1 MQHTQL
7 RFFFFYYL
15 YFVGD
20 KSFYGNKFVKHPTF
34 PPLEEVEKK
43 IREDATPEGEE
54 DKINGV
60 FFCNWIEMSMRDWMT
75 ATGQVPAKVQPA
87 KAPLIKSLK

>member
-20 KSFYGNKFVKHPTF
+20 KSYYGNKFVKAPIF
-34 PPLEEVEKK
+34 PPLEDVEADIKK
-43 IREDATPEGEE
+43 TAKEGEE
-54 DKINGV
+54 ITDV

>member
-1 MQHTQL
+1 MQQTQL

-20 KSFYGNKFVKHPTF
+20 KSYYGNKFVKHPIF
-34 PPLEEVEKK
+34 PPLEEVEAQIKK
-43 IREDATPEGEE
+43 DATPEGEE
-54 DKINGV
+54 CKIADV

-75 ATGQVPAKVQPA
+75 ATGQQPVKVQPVR
-87 KAPLIKSLK
+87 KLIQPLK